1 VQWQEGAFEEVE
13 VFLLEGNGKAID
25 DGAWRREGGREG
37 GREEGRE
44 GGVVSGGGC
53 WGKVWEGGR
62 YGCQNDGLDEA
73 HTMVEKRRREEGLG
87 GGSEGGREGGRQG
100 LPKISNNS
108 AMPLCR
114 SVSYTNRKKTV
125 LMVLRMKE
133 RWDMNFP

>member
-1 VQWQEGAFEEVE
+1 MTTSPNRNTQANQEPITPVMDLRG
-13 VFLLEGNGKAID
+13 G
-25 DGAWRREGGREG
+25 REGGREG
-37 GREEGRE
+37 GRGRVR
-44 GGVVSGGGC
+44 GGVL
-53 WGKVWEGGR
+53 GKVWEGGR